1 MKSTSNA
8 RPKWFGPTLAAT
20 TLAVCVGTY
29 VFASSQFDERAR
41 QPAPDI
47 LISLDERSLE
57 QRMIEDVLATDLA
70 RITGQTPREPQTQ
83 VEPLAPYPASGQSP
97 CAPAAQAA
105 HQFTPSPSV
114 TGDTAAYVHLL
125 GQYAELYEAGLDEER
140 YALDKLAQKLRRH
153 PRDYA
158 FLLQL
163 AMIHQHAAGQENN
176 PIIGLSAILAN
187 FHALPVRK
195 EFAAPS
201 HETYLDVLTYLDDK
215 GIRITDPLRTT
226 LSF

>member
-1 MKSTSNA
+1 MKSSSNA

-20 TLAVCVGTY
+20 TLAACVGTY

-57 QRMIEDVLATDLA
+57 QRLIEDVLAADLA
-70 RITGQTPREPQTQ
+70 RITGQTPPDPQAQ
-83 VEPLAPYPASGQSP
+83 PEPLAPYPESGKSP
-97 CAPAAQAA
+97 DAPATQAA
-105 HQFTPSPSV
+105 HRFTPSPSV
-114 TGDTAAYVHLL
+114 TGDTAAYITLL
-125 GQYAELYEAGLDEER
+125 GQYAELYEAGLNEER
-140 YALDKLAQKLRRH
+140 YLLDDLAQKLRGH
-153 PRDYA
+153 PGDYA

-163 AMIHQHAAGQENN
+163 AMIHQHTSGQETN
-176 PIIGLSAILAN
+176 PIVNLSAILAN

-201 HETYLDVLTYLDDK
+201 HQTYIDVLTYLDDR
-215 GIRITDPLRTT
+215 GIRLSDPLRQREH
-226 LSF
+226 